1 MIRFKKVKLDK
12 DEKKIEIHWLVD
24 RGATDDELS
33 LKCKDEARPE
43 FYAALQDL
51 AEHWKEIL
59 EADEKLNPEV
69 SSVSFSW
76 TRDDQGVQVMG
87 VTIYASVR
95 LKRTT
100 GVWGCNTPHRIESF
114 YSENGGDEG
123 QVMSDDLITAC
134 KSLLSEA
141 ERYINGERA
150 QTTIFG
156 YQHADNKA
164 VAA

>member
-1 MIRFKKVKLDK
+1 M
-12 DEKKIEIHWLVD
+12 
-24 RGATDDELS
+24 S

-43 FYAALQDL
+43 FYQAMQDF

-59 EADEKLNPEV
+59 EVDEKVNPEV
-69 SSVSFSW
+69 TSVSFSW
-76 TRDDQGVQVMG
+76 TKDDQGVPVMG
-87 VTIYASVR
+87 VTMYASVR

-100 GVWGCNTPHRIESF
+100 GVWGCNTPHRIEHF

-123 QVMSDDLITAC
+123 QVMSDDLSSAC
-134 KSLLSEA
+134 KMLLSEA

-150 QTTIFG
+150 QQTIFG
-156 YQHADNKA
+156 YQHVEKEV